1 LNFDSVSRSIS
12 ARIPL
17 LNHNVVKI
25 SWVTILI
32 ASGVA
37 ATIVA
42 DMFLKKGTVLTSRNV
57 AIGAV
62 LYALVAVPVTLAYR
76 EISFSA
82 LFIIWEGVTILAGL
96 AVGMLWFHEPLTVR
110 TVIAALFAVTAMILI
125 YSQ

>member
-1 LNFDSVSRSIS
+1 
-12 ARIPL
+12 
-17 LNHNVVKI
+17 VKI

-42 DMFLKKGTVLTSRNV
+42 DMFLKKGTVVTSRNV

-96 AVGMLWFHEPLTVR
+96 AVGMLWFHEPLTLR